1 MSNDPSTYVYGIFA
15 DVYEQE
21 KGVDPT
27 TAANNMLKVDP
38 EQKIT
43 ISQSEILTACPG
55 TRS

>member
-1 MSNDPSTYVYGIFA
+1 MCMEFFA